1 MGYSPPVVTTAGP
14 FWVASARHA
23 PNVPMSISTPVEDG
37 PHRVR
42 FARVRF
48 ADLRH
53 GRAMGVRSRACPVA
67 GCRGLVTVV
76 MRVGAFELSRTAATA
91 CGHNVWFVDE
101 EVPEELRLLTV
112 MMLLWGIGSLPLAV
126 VGVTWSFPVMAI
138 ALFVVGLASGAGMV
152 IWGTLLQRRVPAH
165 MLGRV
170 SSLDFFV
177 SLSFMP
183 LSMAVAGPLSKVV
196 AVETIFAAAGLLPI
210 VLAIVALAAARM
222 PSDEIAHPLD

>member
-1 MGYSPPVVTTAGP
+1 
-14 FWVASARHA
+14 
-23 PNVPMSISTPVEDG
+23 
-37 PHRVR
+37 
-42 FARVRF
+42 
-48 ADLRH
+48 
-53 GRAMGVRSRACPVA
+53 
-67 GCRGLVTVV
+67 
-76 MRVGAFELSRTAATA
+76 
-91 CGHNVWFVDE
+91 
-101 EVPEELRLLTV
+101 

-222 PSDEIAHPLD
+222 PRDEIAHPLD